1 MIKKIITTTTL
12 LAASAALANAACV
25 AYTFNLEN
33 QISGTTGNIA
43 LTGKPD
49 DPVSAETVV
58 NTTTMSAL
66 GDSAQFTVSI
76 DKGRIWEVG
85 IDSTNLSTLAGN
97 SYAQSILSN
106 AGISSDNITS
116 LTQGTQCGDAN
127 GTTTFKVTGLSASTN
142 YTVTMLLSPTITGS
156 GYKPTV
162 SWDGGTL
169 VSGEYAY
176 GGSGKQTLATG
187 ATSFTLESLSA
198 VSLTLT
204 TDSSGAFNIKIK
216 NNGDGQ
222 SNNGKA
228 AIGLFAISDAIPEPS
243 AFSLLAGL
251 GAIALTVS
259 RRRRKN

>member
-12 LAASAALANAACV
+12 LAASVALANAASV
-25 AYTFNLEN
+25 AYTFNLGN
-33 QISGTTGNIA
+33 QISGTTSNIA
-43 LTGKPD
+43 LTGEPKD
-49 DPVSAETVV
+49 GRVSTETVV

-76 DKGRIWEVG
+76 NQGKIWKVD

-106 AGISSDNITS
+106 AGISSGNITS
-116 LTQGTQCGDAN
+116 LTQGTQCGASTGATN
-127 GTTTFKVTGLSASTN
+127 IKVTGLSANTN
-142 YTVTMLLSPTITGS
+142 YTVSMLLSPTITGTS
-156 GYKPTV
+156 YQTTV

-204 TDSSGAFNIKIK
+204 TDSSGAFNIKLQ
-216 NNGDGQ
+216 NNGD
-222 SNNGKA
+222 SSTSAKA

-243 AFSLLAGL
+243 AFSLLAGV
-251 GAIALTVS
+251 GALALTVS